1 MKCLICRPR
10 PTSERRARKLNKFK
24 KKKRETEH
32 SVFVNIVYFVGLM
45 FKLSPG
51 LVIGDI
57 LSSVMRNLPPKLIS
71 VVGIKYIVDTVS
83 GGGDVSRIYKAVLI
97 IAAIIIISNIA
108 TILYRE
114 FYWNMERER
123 LYYRLNST
131 LYEKAHSLDL
141 QNYDDPDF
149 YNNFILTIES
159 SSENIQGLLG
169 MVQDYVANLIS
180 LAAIASVILVIDPVC
195 LLIIFASIFIFMP
208 LSNKIG
214 KLQMGRRIDNT
225 KFHRRSDYF
234 QRIFYLQDYAKE
246 VRMNNIRPLL
256 MKRYNDAADDVIA
269 NQKRYWK
276 KIASYYAV
284 QQVGVQGLGFMLVL
298 PLYLGYC
305 VCVKRTLSAGDF
317 VGTFNG
323 AYSIAMSVNFLT
335 VWASAV
341 FLERAKMIEKYREFL
356 KADYKIKDGRGK
368 AECSEPKTISIKNMS
383 FTYPGNDKP
392 TLNNINLEIKP
403 YEKIALVGYNG
414 AGKTTLTNLLLR
426 LYDVTEGSILIDGE
440 NIKDVTVSSH
450 RDRFSAVFQDFQIFA
465 CSVSENVAL
474 DKDADS
480 KAVLEALRHS
490 GFTKELKNGADTEL
504 LREFDDEGAMLSG
517 GEAQKIAIAR
527 AFYKNCPY
535 IILDEPS
542 ANLDP
547 VAEYK
552 LNQAMLT
559 AAEHKT
565 VIFISHRLSTTVIA
579 DKIYVMENGAII
591 ESGSHS
597 ELMEQNGTYAKMFRL
612 QAEKYK
618 GQ

>member
-1 MKCLICRPR
+1 MFKI
-10 PTSERRARKLNKFK
+10 K

-32 SVFVNIVYFVGLM
+32 SIFVNIMYFVGLM

-51 LVIGDI
+51 LVIGDAI
-57 LSSVMRNLPPKLIS
+57 SSIMRVLPSKLIS
-71 VVGIKYIVDTVS
+71 VVGIKYIIDTVS
-83 GGGDVSRIYKAVLI
+83 EGKDIGRIYKAVFI
-97 IAAIIIISNIA
+97 IACVMVLTVTANL
-108 TILYRE
+108 LYRE
-114 FYWNMERER
+114 FYWNMARER

-159 SSENIQGLLG
+159 SSENIQGLLS
-169 MVQDYVANLIS
+169 MVQNYVANVIS
-180 LAAIASVILVIDPVC
+180 LAAIASVIFAIDPVC

-208 LSNKIG
+208 LSTKIG

-256 MKRYNDAADDVIA
+256 MSRYNDAADDVIA
-269 NQKRYWK
+269 NQQKYWK
-276 KIASYYAV
+276 KIASCYAV
-284 QQVGVQGLGFMLVL
+284 QQVGVQAFGFMFVL
-298 PLYLGYC
+298 PFYLGYC
-305 VCVKRTLSAGDF
+305 VCVKKTLSAGDF
-317 VGTFNG
+317 VATFNG
-323 AYSIAMSVNFLT
+323 AYSIAMSLNFLT

-341 FLERAKMIEKYREFL
+341 FSERAKMIEKYRGFL
-356 KADYKIKDGRGK
+356 KTDFKIKDGKRT
-368 AECSEPKTISIKNMS
+368 ATLTEPKTVTIKNMS

-426 LYDVTEGSILIDGE
+426 LYDVTEGEILIDGE
-440 NIKDVTVSSH
+440 NIKDVTVASH
-450 RDRFSAVFQDFQIFA
+450 RDRFAAVFQDFQTFA
-465 CSVSENVAL
+465 CSVGENVAL
-474 DKDADS
+474 DENVDS
-480 KAVLEALRHS
+480 DAVLEALQHS
-490 GFTKELKNGADTEL
+490 GFSKELKHGTDTEL
-504 LREFDDEGAMLSG
+504 LREFDDEGIMLSG

-527 AFYKNCPY
+527 AFYKDCPY
-535 IILDEPS
+535 VILDEPS

-547 VAEYK
+547 IAEYK

-559 AAEHKT
+559 AAQHKT
-565 VIFISHRLSTTVIA
+565 VIFISHRLSTTVNA
-579 DKIYVMENGAII
+579 DRIYVMENGRII
-591 ESGSHS
+591 ESGSHA
-597 ELMEQNGTYAKMFRL
+597 ELMKLNGTYAYMFNL

-618 GQ
+618 NANVKNV

>member
-1 MKCLICRPR
+1 MFKI
-10 PTSERRARKLNKFK
+10 K

-32 SVFVNIVYFVGLM
+32 SIFVNIMYFVGLM

-51 LVIGDI
+51 LVIGDL
-57 LSSVMRNLPPKLIS
+57 LSSIMWNLPGKLIS
-71 VVGIKYIVDTVS
+71 VIGIKYIIDTVS
-83 GGGDVSRIYKAVLI
+83 EGKDIGRIYKAVFI
-97 IAAIIIISNIA
+97 IACVMVLTVTANL
-108 TILYRE
+108 LYRE
-114 FYWNMERER
+114 FYWNMARER

-159 SSENIQGLLG
+159 SSENIQGLLR
-169 MVQDYVANLIS
+169 MVQNYVANVVS
-180 LAAIASVILVIDPVC
+180 LAAIASVIFAIDPVC

-208 LSNKIG
+208 LSTKIG
-214 KLQMGRRIDNT
+214 QLQMGRRIDNT

-256 MKRYNDAADDVIA
+256 LERYNDAADDVIA
-269 NQKRYWK
+269 NQQKYWK
-276 KIASYYAV
+276 KIASCYAV
-284 QQVGVQGLGFMLVL
+284 QQVGVQALGFMFIL
-298 PLYLGYC
+298 PFYLGYC
-305 VCVKRTLSAGDF
+305 VCVKKTLSAGDF
-317 VGTFNG
+317 VATFNG
-323 AYSIAMSVNFLT
+323 AYSIAMSLNFLT

-341 FLERAKMIEKYREFL
+341 FSERAKMIEKYRGFL
-356 KADYKIKDGRGK
+356 KTDFKIKDGKGT
-368 AECSEPKTISIKNMS
+368 AENTEPKTVTIKNMS

-426 LYDVTEGSILIDGE
+426 LYDVTDGSILIDGE

-450 RDRFSAVFQDFQIFA
+450 RDRFAAVFQDFQTFA
-465 CSVSENVAL
+465 CSVGENVAL
-474 DKDADS
+474 DENVDS
-480 KAVLEALRHS
+480 DAVLRALRHS
-490 GFTKELKNGADTEL
+490 GFSKELKRGTDTEL
-504 LREFDDEGAMLSG
+504 LREFDDEGIMLSG

-535 IILDEPS
+535 VILDEPS

-547 VAEYK
+547 IAEYK
-552 LNQAMLT
+552 LNQALLS

-565 VIFISHRLSTTVIA
+565 VIFISHRLSTTVVA
-579 DKIYVMENGAII
+579 DKIYVMENGSII
-591 ESGSHS
+591 ESGSHA
-597 ELMEQNGTYAKMFRL
+597 ELMAQNGTYAKMFTL
-612 QAEKYK
+612 QSEKYK
-618 GQ
+618 A